1 MSRKQSTFVAFL
13 DNNEELVSEYEQTI
27 GEDLWS
33 LPSGE
38 IEKTIRALASKLKVG
53 FNSVLNNC
61 INYAIQTETSLISV
75 VNNFGT
81 INPIE
86 FTAETSVQQYFNE
99 IKKIYEK
106 NNNDYDIEFK
116 PENREKIISMN
127 LKTVIAVAKCYQ
139 GLGVDFQDLISAGN
153 EGLCRAFDKY
163 DPKRACL
170 KDDIKNAISELGDEI
185 TYKDLYNII
194 NQYLTYGDKVK
205 NEFNK
210 RFKEDCTYTKETVLK
225 WVEKNIRN
233 AKFNSVAFKWIKA
246 YIIGEINNNSRVV
259 KKPKSE
265 IDKDKLETGS
275 YKKETLINIDAPVG
289 NDDNTKLFGDFISS
303 EDDTIEQDSL
313 ENEEN
318 YKVFKHALNILLTG
332 VKSRDRRIILKK
344 FGIGTIRPLQ
354 PNEIATQEDLSVARV
369 SQIINSTLDIMIANS
384 KKYNIDKKSLFDAL
398 EKLV

>member
-185 TYKDLYNII
+185 TYQDLYNII

>member
-1 MSRKQSTFVAFL
+1 MSRKQSTYVAFL
-13 DNNEELVSEYEQTI
+13 DNNEELANEYENVL

-38 IEKTIRALASKLKVG
+38 IEKTIRTLASKLKVG

-61 INYAIQTETSLISV
+61 INFAIQTETSLISV
-75 VNNFGT
+75 VSNFDSSGT
-81 INPIE
+81 TE
-86 FTAETSVQQYFNE
+86 YTADTSVQQYFNE
-99 IKKIYEK
+99 IKRIYEK
-106 NNNDYDIEFK
+106 NNNDFDIEFK
-116 PENREKIISMN
+116 PENRDKIISMN

-153 EGLCRAFDKY
+153 EGLCKAFDKY

-170 KDDIKNAISELGDEI
+170 KDDIVNAVNELDDVI
-185 TYKDLYNII
+185 TYKELSDII
-194 NQYLTYGDKVK
+194 NHYLTYGEKVK

-210 RFKEDCTYTKETVLK
+210 KFHEGSIYCKDFVIK
-225 WVEKNIRN
+225 WIDKNIRN

-275 YKKETLINIDAPVG
+275 YKKEMLVNIDAPFG
-289 NDDNTKLFGDFISS
+289 NDDNAKSAGDFLSA
-303 EDDTIEQDSL
+303 EDNTIEKDSL

-318 YKVFKHALNILLTG
+318 YKVFKQALNVLLTG
-332 VKSRDRRIILKK
+332 VKSRDRRIVLKK

-354 PNEIATQEDLSVARV
+354 PNEIAVQEDLSVARV
-369 SQIINSTLDIMIANS
+369 SQIINTTLDTMVANS
-384 KKYNIDKKSLFDAL
+384 KKYNIDKKTLFEAI

>member
-185 TYKDLYNII
+185 TYHDLYNII

-289 NDDNTKLFGDFISS
+289 NDDNAKLFGDFISS

>member
-289 NDDNTKLFGDFISS
+289 NDDNAKLFGDFISS

>member
-185 TYKDLYNII
+185 TYQDLYNII

-289 NDDNTKLFGDFISS
+289 NDDNTKLFGDFISA

-318 YKVFKHALNILLTG
+318 YKVFKHALNVLLTG

>member
-185 TYKDLYNII
+185 TYQDLYNII

-318 YKVFKHALNILLTG
+318 YKVFKHALNVLLTG

>member
-13 DNNEELVSEYEQTI
+13 DNNEELVAEYEQTI

-75 VNNFGT
+75 VNNFGA
-81 INPIE
+81 INPME
-86 FTAETSVQQYFNE
+86 LTTETSVQQYFNE

-185 TYKDLYNII
+185 TYQDLYNII
-194 NQYLTYGDKVK
+194 NQYLTYGEKVK

-265 IDKDKLETGS
+265 INKDKLETGS

>member
-13 DNNEELVSEYEQTI
+13 DNNEELVAEYEQTI

-75 VNNFGT
+75 VNNFGA
-81 INPIE
+81 INPME
-86 FTAETSVQQYFNE
+86 LTAETSVKQYFNE

-185 TYKDLYNII
+185 TYQDLYNII
-194 NQYLTYGDKVK
+194 NQYLTYGEKVK

-265 IDKDKLETGS
+265 IEKDKLETGS

-318 YKVFKHALNILLTG
+318 YKVFKHALNVLLTG

-354 PNEIATQEDLSVARV
+354 PNEIAAQEDLSVARV

>member
-13 DNNEELVSEYEQTI
+13 DNNEELVAEYEQTI

-75 VNNFGT
+75 VNNFGA
-81 INPIE
+81 INPME
-86 FTAETSVQQYFNE
+86 LTAETSVQQYFNE

-185 TYKDLYNII
+185 TYQDLYNII
-194 NQYLTYGDKVK
+194 NQYLTYGEKVK

-210 RFKEDCTYTKETVLK
+210 RFKEDCIYTKETVLK

-318 YKVFKHALNILLTG
+318 YKVFKHALNVLLTG

-354 PNEIATQEDLSVARV
+354 PNEIAAQEDLSVARV

>member
-139 GLGVDFQDLISAGN
+139 GLGVDFQDLISVGN

-289 NDDNTKLFGDFISS
+289 NDDNAKLFGDFISS

-384 KKYNIDKKSLFDAL
+384 KKYNIDKKALFDAL

>member
-13 DNNEELVSEYEQTI
+13 DNNEELVAEYEQTI

-75 VNNFGT
+75 VNNFGA
-81 INPIE
+81 INPME
-86 FTAETSVQQYFNE
+86 LTAETSVQQYFNE

-185 TYKDLYNII
+185 TYQDLYNII
-194 NQYLTYGDKVK
+194 NQYLTYGEKVK

-318 YKVFKHALNILLTG
+318 YKVFKHALNVLLTG

-354 PNEIATQEDLSVARV
+354 PNEIAAQEDLSVARV

>member
-13 DNNEELVSEYEQTI
+13 DNNEELVAEYEQTI

-75 VNNFGT
+75 VNNFGA
-81 INPIE
+81 INPME
-86 FTAETSVQQYFNE
+86 LTAETSVQQYFNE

-185 TYKDLYNII
+185 TYQDLYNII
-194 NQYLTYGDKVK
+194 NQYLTYGEKVK

-210 RFKEDCTYTKETVLK
+210 RFKEDCTYTKKTVLK

-246 YIIGEINNNSRVV
+246 YIIGEINNKSRVV

-318 YKVFKHALNILLTG
+318 YKVFKHALNVLLTG

-354 PNEIATQEDLSVARV
+354 PNEIAAQEDLSVARV

>member
-13 DNNEELVSEYEQTI
+13 DNNEDLAAEYENVI
-27 GEDLWS
+27 GEDLWT
-33 LPSGE
+33 LPSAE

-61 INYAIQTETSLISV
+61 ISYAIQTETNLITI
-75 VNNFGT
+75 VNNFGS
-81 INPIE
+81 INPME
-86 FTAETSVQQYFNE
+86 LTADTSVQQYFNE

-170 KDDIKNAISELGDEI
+170 KDDILNAVNELGDII
-185 TYKDLYNII
+185 TYQDIYDII
-194 NQYLTYGDKVK
+194 NKYLTYGEKVK
-205 NEFNK
+205 NEFYK
-210 RFKEDCTYTKETVLK
+210 KFKEGETYDKQLIIK
-225 WVEKNIRN
+225 WIDKNIHN

-275 YKKETLINIDAPVG
+275 YKKESLVNIDAPIG
-289 NDDNTKLFGDFISS
+289 NDENTKSVGDFLSA
-303 EDDTIEQDSL
+303 EDSTIEKDSL

-332 VKSRDRRIILKK
+332 VKSRDRRIVLKK

-354 PNEIATQEDLSVARV
+354 PNEIAQQEDLSVARV
-369 SQIINSTLDIMIANS
+369 SQIINTTLDAMIANS
-384 KKYNIDKKSLFDAL
+384 KKYNIDKEALFEAL

>member
-289 NDDNTKLFGDFISS
+289 NDDNTKLFGDFISA

-318 YKVFKHALNILLTG
+318 YKVFKHALNVLLTG

>member
-13 DNNEELVSEYEQTI
+13 DNNEDLAAEYENVI
-27 GEDLWS
+27 GEDLWT
-33 LPSGE
+33 LPSAE

-61 INYAIQTETSLISV
+61 ISYAIQTETNLITI
-75 VNNFGT
+75 VNNFGS
-81 INPIE
+81 INPME
-86 FTAETSVQQYFNE
+86 LTADTSVQQYFNE

-170 KDDIKNAISELGDEI
+170 KDDILNAVNELGDII
-185 TYKDLYNII
+185 TYQDIYDII
-194 NQYLTYGDKVK
+194 NKYLTYGEKVK
-205 NEFNK
+205 NEFYK
-210 RFKEDCTYTKETVLK
+210 KFKEGETYDKQLIIK
-225 WVEKNIRN
+225 WIDKNIHN

-275 YKKETLINIDAPVG
+275 YKKESLVNIDAPIG
-289 NDDNTKLFGDFISS
+289 NDENTKSVGDLLSA
-303 EDDTIEQDSL
+303 EDSTIEKDSL

-318 YKVFKHALNILLTG
+318 YKVFKHALNRLLTG
-332 VKSRDRRIILKK
+332 VKSRDRRIVLKK

-354 PNEIATQEDLSVARV
+354 PNEIAQQEDLSVARV
-369 SQIINSTLDIMIANS
+369 SQIINTTLDAMIANS
-384 KKYNIDKKSLFDAL
+384 KKYNIDKEALFEAL